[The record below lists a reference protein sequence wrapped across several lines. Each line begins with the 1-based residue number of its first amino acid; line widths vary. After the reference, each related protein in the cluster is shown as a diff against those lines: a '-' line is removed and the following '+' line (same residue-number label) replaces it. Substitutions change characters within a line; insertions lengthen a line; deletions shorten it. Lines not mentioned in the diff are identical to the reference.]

1 MSAQGDPSNRGGYG
15 YASAGPIPQESARAG
30 TGGGGSGGRGVPEE
44 KQRVSRNF
52 AYPLRPGL
60 QPRVAGPPVR
70 ERVAQGG
77 QAEGSSSGRRP
88 APPPP
93 EPASYSSSDRP
104 GLPTGPK
111 PKYVSRPGMSDD
123 ETSAQPSIA
132 YRPTQQSLRPQPSF
146 DSSAEQDDST
156 SLGTHPSM
164 QSMQSD
170 RSIYIGYDPT
180 SEQRDRDTNRDSDT
194 LGVIPNFPVPASN
207 QQRPPS
213 SRRPIASSLYAE
225 KAIGVSPIPEES
237 PNLSRHDSYAS
248 SAAIPSSWADEENS
262 SSDPDNNRP
271 LQREEN
277 EGNLVRQ
284 ASWGKRRKPTL
295 TEIKSPER
303 SRSTSRSGGASSK
316 QSTPS
321 SLSQPPITATETY
334 FSEKPAFYRTD
345 SDTAARDKDLKLDKE
360 IGIASGEP
368 AFPPQASTR
377 RMSRSEGR
385 APGRRIP
392 PRLNMDAVRDAE
404 ARGSLTSLPDLIRR
418 ATKLAAALETGR
430 PGSSMAWGGR
440 GSFFGFNTSSS
451 GMIPQTEV
459 LNSHRMLNGT
469 YRKSHKRHRLDI
481 RHPRLLPAACLGRRW
496 NPRLR

>member
-1 MSAQGDPSNRGGYG
+1 
-15 YASAGPIPQESARAG
+15 
-30 TGGGGSGGRGVPEE
+30 
-44 KQRVSRNF
+44 VSRNF

-60 QPRVAGPPVR
+60 QPRVSGPPVR
-70 ERVAQGG
+70 ERVAQV
-77 QAEGSSSGRRP
+77 EGSSSGRRP

-93 EPASYSSSDRP
+93 GPASHGSSDRS

-123 ETSAQPSIA
+123 ETNAQPSVA
-132 YRPTQQSLRPQPSF
+132 YRSTQQPIRPQPR
-146 DSSAEQDDST
+146 SAEQDDST
-156 SLGTHPSM
+156 SVDTHP
-164 QSMQSD
+164 SMQSD

-180 SEQRDRDTNRDSDT
+180 SDQSERDTNRDSDT
-194 LGVIPNFPVPASN
+194 LGAIPNFPVPASN

-225 KAIGVSPIPEES
+225 KTVGVSPIPEES

-262 SSDPDNNRP
+262 SSNPENNRP
-271 LQREEN
+271 LQRDEN
-277 EGNLVRQ
+277 EGGLVRQ

-303 SRSTSRSGGASSK
+303 SRSTSSRSGGASSSDSGKTSAAIGAQSSGSVPRPSSK

-321 SLSQPPITATETY
+321 PLSQPPIAAETY

-345 SDTAARDKDLKLDKE
+345 SDISARNKELGLDKG
-360 IGIASGEP
+360 IGIAGGEP

-377 RMSRSEGR
+377 RASRSEGR
-385 APGRRIP
+385 APGKRIP

-430 PGSSMAWGGR
+430 PGSSIAWGGR

-451 GMIPQTEV
+451 GMIP
-459 LNSHRMLNGT
+459 
-469 YRKSHKRHRLDI
+469 
-481 RHPRLLPAACLGRRW
+481 
-496 NPRLR
+496 